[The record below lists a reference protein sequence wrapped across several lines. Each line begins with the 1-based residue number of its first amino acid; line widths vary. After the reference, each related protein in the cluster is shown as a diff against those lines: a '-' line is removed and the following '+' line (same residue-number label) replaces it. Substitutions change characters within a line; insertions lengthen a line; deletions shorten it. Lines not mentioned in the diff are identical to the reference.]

1 MKIKMHRQNDH
12 HHWIATNESGA
23 QLHLDGSPAI
33 GGQNKGFR
41 PMESLVASLGGC
53 SAIDVVT
60 ILKKQRQVIDD
71 FEIELTAERTSI
83 EEHTEFESIAVKII
97 LTGNLDEK
105 KVQKAIQLTK
115 EKYCSVYF
123 ILSASTSIT
132 YQYEIRPSSVETIKQ
147 ETTTPKFET
156 LAVRTQTPRSQ
167 NREHSNP
174 IYLTSSFMYNN
185 AEQARAMFAGEEKG
199 FIYSR
204 FSNPNASEFVQKMC
218 LLEGTEDGF
227 ATASGMSA
235 VFASMAAL
243 LKKGDHIVSCRSV
256 FGNTHRILA
265 EILPEWGIDYTY
277 VDIKHPELWEAAI
290 QPNTKMIFA
299 ETPSNPALDFIDLEW
314 LGKLA
319 NKHELILNIDN
330 CFATPY
336 LQQPAAYGA
345 HLVTHSA
352 TKWIDGQGRVLGGL
366 VLGESKLIE
375 KVYAF
380 CRRTGPAISP
390 FNAWVLSKSL
400 ETLAVRM
407 DRHCANAYAIAS
419 FLEHHPEINHVKY
432 PHLPSYPQ
440 YDLAKSQMKQG
451 GGLFICEIK
460 GGLERGKRFLD
471 ELKMLSLTANLGD
484 SRTIA
489 THPASTTHSK
499 LSREEREA
507 VGITDGLLRFSVGLE
522 HVDDII
528 ADITQALQKSK

>member
-1 MKIKMHRQNDH
+1 MKINMKRQNDH
-12 HHWIATNESGA
+12 HHWMATNESGA
-23 QLHLDGSPAI
+23 TLQLDGSPSI

-53 SAIDVVT
+53 SAIDMVN
-60 ILKKQRQVIDD
+60 ILKKQRQVIED
-71 FEIELTAERTSI
+71 FEIELTAERI
-83 EEHTEFESIAVKII
+83 KVAEHSEFESIHIKII
-97 LTGNLDEK
+97 LTGDIDEK

-123 ILSASTSIT
+123 ILSASTTIEYS
-132 YQYEIRPSSVETIKQ
+132 YELCPSKLEKREMEPPKQ
-147 ETTTPKFET
+147 FET

-174 IYLTSSFMYNN
+174 IYLTSSFTYDN

-235 VFASMAAL
+235 IFASMAAL
-243 LKKGDHIVSCRSV
+243 LKKGDHIISCRSV

-265 EILPEWGIDYTY
+265 EILPDWGIDYTY
-277 VDIKHPELWEAAI
+277 VDIDQPDTWEAAI

-319 NKHELILNIDN
+319 EKHGLILNIDN

-336 LQQPAAYGA
+336 LQKPAAYGA

-366 VLGESKLIE
+366 VLGKSDLIE

-380 CRRTGPAISP
+380 CRRTGPSISP
-390 FNAWVLSKSL
+390 FNAWLLSKSL

-407 DRHCANAYAIAS
+407 DRHCDNAYAIAS
-419 FLEHHPEINHVKY
+419 FLEHHPEIESVKY
-432 PHLPSYPQ
+432 PHLASHPQ
-440 YDLAKSQMKQG
+440 YTLAKSQMKKG
-451 GGLFICEIK
+451 GGLFTCEVK

-471 ELKMLSLTANLGD
+471 ELQMLSLTANLGD

-499 LSREEREA
+499 LSRAEREA

-528 ADITQALQKSK
+528 ADITQALEKSKS

>member
-1 MKIKMHRQNDH
+1 MKRQNDH
-12 HHWIATNESGA
+12 HHWLATNETGA
-23 QLHLDGSPAI
+23 TLQLDGSPNI
-33 GGQNKGFR
+33 GGQNRGFR

-53 SAIDVVT
+53 SAIDMVS
-60 ILKKQRQVIDD
+60 ILKKQRQIIED
-71 FEIELTAERTSI
+71 FEIELTAERVSVA
-83 EEHTEFESIAVKII
+83 EHTEFKSIVLHII
-97 LTGNLDEK
+97 LTGDIDEK
-105 KVQKAIQLTK
+105 KVQKALALTK

-123 ILSASTSIT
+123 ILSASTTIT
-132 YQYEIRPSSVETIKQ
+132 YTYEVRPSQKKTEAVATAQ
-147 ETTTPKFET
+147 FET

-167 NREHSNP
+167 NKEHSNP
-174 IYLTSSFMYNN
+174 IYLTSSFVYDD
-185 AEQARAMFAGEEKG
+185 AEDARATFAGEKEG

-204 FSNPNASEFVQKMC
+204 FSNPNASELVEKMC

-227 ATASGMSA
+227 ATASGMSSI
-235 VFASMAAL
+235 FASMAAL
-243 LKKGDHIVSCRSV
+243 VKQGDHIVACRSV

-265 EILPEWGIDYTY
+265 EVLPDWGINFTY
-277 VDIKHPELWEAAI
+277 VDIDKPETWEAAI

-319 NKHELILNIDN
+319 EKHNIILNIDN

-336 LQQPAAYGA
+336 LQQPAKYGA

-366 VLGESKLIE
+366 VLGNKDLIA

-380 CRRTGPAISP
+380 CRRTGPSISP
-390 FNAWVLSKSL
+390 FNAWLLSKSL

-407 DRHCANAYAIAS
+407 ERHCINAYAVAS
-419 FLEHHPEINHVKY
+419 YLEYHPEIEMVKY
-432 PHLPSYPQ
+432 PHLSSHPQ
-440 YDLAKSQMKQG
+440 YALAKRQMKMG
-451 GGLFICEIK
+451 GGLFTCEVK

-471 ELKMLSLTANLGD
+471 ALQMLSLTANLGD

-489 THPASTTHSK
+489 THPASTTHAK
-499 LSREEREA
+499 LSATEKAA

-528 ADITQALQKSK
+528 ADIEQALHKSK